1 MVSPSREA
9 PDAYRKTRV
18 GCARIR
24 VYCSKL
30 RWSIDRANAAEA
42 GETRAKAA
50 RREGRGRGSSPG
62 LGPRATLSRRGKN
75 FHALPRPDLSTHR
88 LVRALNLPHLA
99 GAACHVN
106 TPRVTSLPLVRA
118 RLRPH
123 LFATPGCRSNGPPR
137 GKTPAWFF
145 RGNMKGK
152 GKAKAAKGG
161 KGKKG
166 GSGKKVDVKA
176 LKEESEADR
185 AKAAASLWEA
195 RLEVTEISRKEYRA
209 AARRLAQNNEE
220 LERQQRR
227 LERDTVDVIGYLK
240 KQDVEKE
247 DLIEKLKLQLNEV
260 KQKAKEEN
268 DELVEHYT
276 KQLEEMEEKFNKK
289 AKEIGLI
296 QVELKM
302 IMEFRKKKAL
312 LEKQLEDLNEIME
325 ITEKEHQE
333 TICML
338 EKKFL
343 EEKQRLEREAEKK
356 IYMLAE
362 RAHHEAIMQLDAAGK
377 AVFQE
382 NVRLHEALG
391 YHMKETEELQ
401 KAKQK
406 LEEKNA
412 FLLQEKETNE
422 LLVQEKIRQI
432 TQQKTLIQDLQNKVK
447 KLEDALYHMTREFK
461 TEVESTQQKA
471 LMQNQ
476 AGQTEIV
483 KLQQLLEM
491 KEREM
496 SRVKKLARNILDQRT
511 EVEKFFLDAL
521 EQVKQEIITSRK
533 CYKQVA
539 QDAYQRKMMAAF
551 AGKDEYPKI
560 RTFNNNEHSTNS
572 VQMDL
577 LEAEKWTNIQK
588 GKLDISDLTWEQKE
602 SVLRLLF
609 AKMNGL
615 KQRKYGQALVPITPD
630 TIKLAEPK
638 NAGTDDTI
646 PVYAFITQ
654 QAPVSESPRKGS
666 ALPDIQVIPPQ
677 SN

>member
-1 MVSPSREA
+1 M
-9 PDAYRKTRV
+9 K
-18 GCARIR
+18 
-24 VYCSKL
+24 
-30 RWSIDRANAAEA
+30 
-42 GETRAKAA
+42 
-50 RREGRGRGSSPG
+50 
-62 LGPRATLSRRGKN
+62 ATLFPRLNPLSKPILGK
-75 FHALPRPDLSTHR
+75 
-88 LVRALNLPHLA
+88 
-99 GAACHVN
+99 
-106 TPRVTSLPLVRA
+106 
-118 RLRPH
+118 
-123 LFATPGCRSNGPPR
+123 
-137 GKTPAWFF
+137 
-145 RGNMKGK
+145 
-152 GKAKAAKGG
+152 KGG
-161 KGKKG
+161 PG

-195 RLEVTEISRKEYRA
+195 RLEVTEVSRKEYRA

-227 LERDTVDVIGYLK
+227 LERDTVDVMGYLK
-240 KQDVEKE
+240 RQDMEKE
-247 DLIEKLKLQLNEV
+247 DLIEKLKLQLIEV

-268 DELVEHYT
+268 DELVQYYT

-302 IMEFRKKKAL
+302 IMDFRKKKAL

-377 AVFQE
+377 AVFSE

-432 TQQKTLIQDLQNKVK
+432 TQQKALIQDLQNKVK
-447 KLEDALYHMTREFK
+447 KLEEAVYHMTREFK

-476 AGQTEIV
+476 AGQTEIA

-539 QDAYQRKMMAAF
+539 QDAYQRKMMAAY

-615 KQRKYGQALVPITPD
+615 KQRKYGHALVPITPD
-630 TIKLAEPK
+630 TMNLAEPK

-654 QAPVSESPRKGS
+654 QAPLSESPRKGS
-666 ALPDIQVIPPQ
+666 SLPDIQVITTKDPSVPFDEMAATLGYHPSLQ
-677 SN
+677 Y